1 MEKIKMQRNKIYK
14 TSLLADG
21 LEFLDIGPKIWAFYQ
36 GYMACHKDRVA
47 KANKL
52 IKEVNQNER

>member
-1 MEKIKMQRNKIYK
+1 MQRNKIYK

-21 LEFLDIGPKIWAFYQ
+21 LEFLDIGPKILAFYQ
-36 GYMACHKDRVA
+36 GYMACHKDWA
-47 KANKL
+47 DKANKL